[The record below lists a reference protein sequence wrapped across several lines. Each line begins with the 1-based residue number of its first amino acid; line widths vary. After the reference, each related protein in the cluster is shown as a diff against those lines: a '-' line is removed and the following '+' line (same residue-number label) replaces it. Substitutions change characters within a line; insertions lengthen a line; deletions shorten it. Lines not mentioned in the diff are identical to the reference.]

1 MTASRKIRA
10 NQANALNSTGPRSLE
25 GKGRARCNALKHGLN
40 VATVKDSGVS
50 AAIARLADIIRKQE
64 HDWTSDAALVIAETS
79 VDLARVRD
87 ARAALLEPLFSAP
100 QSGMVTRDPSAIDS
114 DALHRIEQLQKLD
127 RYERRALSRRTRA
140 FCDLA
145 RLPRST
151 RR

>member
-1 MTASRKIRA
+1 MQRAKAWLECRNRRKT
-10 NQANALNSTGPRSLE
+10 QE
-25 GKGRARCNALKHGLN
+25 
-40 VATVKDSGVS
+40 VS
-50 AAIARLADIIRKQE
+50 AAVARLADIIRKQE
-64 HDWTSDAALVIAETS
+64 DDGASDAALVIAETS

-87 ARAALLEPLFSAP
+87 ARAALLQPLFSAP
-100 QSGMVTRDPSAIDS
+100 QSGIATRDPSAIDS

-127 RYERRALSRRTRA
+127 RYERRALSRRARA

>member
-64 HDWTSDAALVIAETS
+64 HDSASDAALVIAETS

-87 ARAALLEPLFSAP
+87 ARAALLEPVFSAP

-127 RYERRALSRRTRA
+127 RYERRALSRRARA